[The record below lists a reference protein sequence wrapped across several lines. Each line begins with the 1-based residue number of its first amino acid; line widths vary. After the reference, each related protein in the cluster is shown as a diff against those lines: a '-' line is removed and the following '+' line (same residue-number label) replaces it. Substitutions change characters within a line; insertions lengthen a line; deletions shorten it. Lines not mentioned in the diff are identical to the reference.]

1 MQANN
6 LPYGVNDVDHVKPA
20 RNSTHV
26 ECYVRDCKNVLEM
39 PHRGFKGAIC
49 PDHGIRCHKSST
61 YAYADS
67 SRNVIT
73 DRWEFSNKLL
83 KHPFK
88 FESHRLGL
96 ERSEDTLS
104 WNVFKTIHSHGLLKE
119 FTEHLVGRSFSIEP
133 QLFLW
138 GINMETYEAWDMLI
152 AARNRFESNLPVKR
166 PLTEPDIA
174 IYVPGQIVILI
185 EAKFTSV
192 NPVYKRGP
200 RAGDQSLTLK
210 ELVEIYQDPSLR
222 TLALLKATQSSL
234 IHYQLWRNMVFA
246 EWMAG
251 LDGSQVDHRVVNL
264 VCDLAEKQSA
274 QQFRQLINTVNKNTF
289 MRYTWESIYYWSTQY
304 SKLAILSKYMEQKTA
319 SLKPA
324 FNLIQPGI

>member
-1 MQANN
+1 MIQTTN
-6 LPYGVNDVDHVKPA
+6 LPYGINDVDHVKPA

-26 ECYVRDCKNVLEM
+26 ECYVRGCENVLEM
-39 PHRGFKGAIC
+39 PRRGFEGTVC
-49 PDHGIRCHKSST
+49 QDHGIRCHKSST
-61 YAYADS
+61 YSYADA

-73 DRWEFSNKLL
+73 DHWEFSNKLL

-96 ERSEDTLS
+96 EKSEDTLS

-119 FTEHLVGRSFSIEP
+119 FTEHLVGQSFSVEP

-138 GINMETYEAWDMLI
+138 GINMETYEAWDILI
-152 AARNRFESNLPVKR
+152 AARNRFEFNLPVKR

-185 EAKFTSV
+185 EAKFTSA

-200 RAGDQSLTLK
+200 RANSQSLTLN
-210 ELVEIYQDPSLR
+210 ELIEIYQDPGLR
-222 TLALLKATQSSL
+222 TLDLVIANDSPQ
-234 IHYQLWRNMVFA
+234 IHYQLWRNMIFA

-251 LDGSQVDHRVVNL
+251 LDGNQVEHLVVNL
-264 VCDLAEKQSA
+264 VCDLSENHVV
-274 QQFRQLINTVNKNTF
+274 QQFRQLINPAKEKTF
-289 MRYTWESIYYWSTQY
+289 MRFTWEAIHYWTRQHP
-304 SKLAILSKYMEQKTA
+304 KLTTLSKYIEQKTA
-319 SLKPA
+319 GLRPA
-324 FNLIQPGI
+324 FNLQQP

>member
-1 MQANN
+1 MIQATK
-6 LPYGVNDVDHVKPA
+6 LPYGINDVDHVKPA

-26 ECYVRDCKNVLEM
+26 ECYVRGCENVLEM
-39 PHRGFKGAIC
+39 PRRGFKGTVC
-49 PDHGIRCHKSST
+49 QDHGIRCHKSST
-61 YAYADS
+61 YSYADA
-67 SRNVIT
+67 SRNVIA
-73 DRWEFSNKLL
+73 DHWEFSNKLL

-88 FESHRLGL
+88 FESHRMGL
-96 ERSEDTLS
+96 EKSEDVLS

-119 FTEHLVGRSFSIEP
+119 FSEHLVGRSFSVEP

-152 AARNRFESNLPVKR
+152 AARNRFESSLPVKR

-192 NPVYKRGP
+192 NPVYKTGV
-200 RAGDQSLTLK
+200 RASSQSLTLE
-210 ELVEIYQDPSLR
+210 ELVGIYQDPSLN
-222 TLALLKATQSSL
+222 TLDLARAKVASQ

-246 EWMAG
+246 EWMAR
-251 LDGSQVDHRVVNL
+251 LDGNQVDHQVVNL
-264 VCDLAEKQSA
+264 VCDLAEKQSVHE
-274 QQFRQLINTVNKNTF
+274 FRRFIKPAKENAL
-289 MRYTWESIYYWSTQY
+289 MRCTWESIHSWSRQH
-304 SKLAILSKYMEQKTA
+304 SKLMMLSKYMEQKTA

-324 FNLIQPGI
+324 FNLQQP